1 MIKYIKL
8 DNSKRLKLFILKHD
22 IHPDSEIGTHSRT
35 ALHECAKRG
44 STECLRVLIKCNAN
58 TNAKDKKGN
67 YPLHL
72 AAKYLLKRK
81 KLNSVVAEEL
91 ITPLK
96 RNLHE
101 HTHDTNSSGT
111 TCWHL
116 LQGLD
121 VKLKLSNQEELIS
134 SSASDSDSSSVTSEM
149 EWNEKLAQAHE
160 DDASIY
166 CGKYGDGKYQNQY
179 HETYDEWADRIYNE
193 FNRRHQRKFTQPKNS
208 ETKTQSSANAE
219 MKLPPFKP
227 KYPIENN
234 VKISKYNRLFTKKG
248 MINIADLPF
257 SKTSTADEIISL
269 LVIGNENTDKKK
281 ILRDAIRKWH
291 PDKFSQMFSGR
302 IDKNEFDDVINIVTH
317 VSQTLLLYGK

>member
-8 DNSKRLKLFILKHD
+8 DNSKRLKLFIVKHD
-22 IHPDSEIGTHSRT
+22 IHPDSEIGNHSRT

-58 TNAKDKKGN
+58 TNAKDRKGN

-81 KLNSVVAEEL
+81 MLNSVVAEEL

-101 HTHDTNSSGT
+101 RIHDTNSSGT

-134 SSASDSDSSSVTSEM
+134 SSASDSDSPSVTSDM

-160 DDASIY
+160 DDTSIY

-193 FNRRHQRKFTQPKNS
+193 FNRRHQHKFTQPKNS
-208 ETKTQSSANAE
+208 EAKTQSSAYAE
-219 MKLPPFKP
+219 TKLPPFKP
-227 KYPIENN
+227 KYPSENN
-234 VKISKYNRLFTKKG
+234 VKLNKYNRLFTKKG
-248 MINIADLPF
+248 TINISDLPF
-257 SKTSTADEIISL
+257 SKTSTADEIVSL

-281 ILRDAIRKWH
+281 VLREAIRKWH
-291 PDKFSQMFSGR
+291 PDKFSQMFSER